1 MKKIIILAFLLL
13 SIQLSAQM
21 LISPYDAM
29 KAAYGETSE
38 ISKKNIVLKN
48 TQAKKIS
55 QDAKVKLYSKITRV
69 FTAKKENELL
79 GHGILISRTMRT
91 KTVVVLYIIT
101 KDSVLKSS
109 EIIAFNEPM
118 EYLPSKTW
126 LEQFE
131 NLSTDKRL
139 RVSKDI
145 PTITGAT
152 LTARGLVDGSRV
164 AFAFYEEIIK
174 GK

>member
-1 MKKIIILAFLLL
+1 MKQIFILLL
-13 SIQLSAQM
+13 ILLTTNLSAKM

-29 KAAYGETSE
+29 IAAYGETSE

-55 QDAKVKLYSKITRV
+55 QDAKVKLYSKIIRV
-69 FTAKKENELL
+69 FTAKKDNELL

-126 LEQFE
+126 LKQFE

-164 AFAFYEEIIK
+164 AFAFYEEMLK